1 MALNS
6 QTDKLK
12 SEISSKADQF
22 ASKAGDY
29 ADKAASKA
37 SDYADKASSKASDL
51 ASKADTVKDQLTGK
65 VQAFGEELIPMV
77 KDQYAKIA
85 DAAGE
90 ATEDVQTWIKANP
103 LKSIAIGVGLGWV
116 TGMLVM
122 RAFRSK
128 K

>member
-37 SDYADKASSKASDL
+37 SDL
-51 ASKADTVKDQLTGK
+51 ASKADTVKDQLAGK
-65 VQAFGEELIPMV
+65 VQAFGEEILPMV
-77 KDQYAKIA
+77 KDQYAKLE
-85 DAAGE
+85 D

-122 RAFRSK
+122 RAFRSNK
-128 K
+128 